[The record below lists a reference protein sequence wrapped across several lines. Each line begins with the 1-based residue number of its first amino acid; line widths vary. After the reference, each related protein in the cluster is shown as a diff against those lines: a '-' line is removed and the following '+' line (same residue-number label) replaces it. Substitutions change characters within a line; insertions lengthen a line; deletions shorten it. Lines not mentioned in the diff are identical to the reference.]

1 MMAGME
7 LTRRQAILLIGAVL
21 VAVGLLV
28 AMDRVIERVSPW
40 DYQDFA
46 DWMDGVGV
54 WGPLVYIAGF
64 AASMVLAP
72 IPTAPAPLAAAAAF
86 GGVVAFFYTMAG
98 LVIGASLCFWIA
110 RRWGRPALRRFLPA
124 RFVQEVDRVAEQLGV
139 RVLFLLRLFPVLGVD
154 AVSYGAGFTP
164 IRYPTFVAVT
174 VIASTPTL
182 VLVSVVGQGLR
193 GNRLLAAIGLAA
205 LTVFLLV
212 PLLYFALRRRRAKRS
227 VGVAPPIE

>member
-1 MMAGME
+1 MMVAME
-7 LTRRQAILLIGAVL
+7 LTRRQAILLIGVVF

-28 AMDRVIERVSPW
+28 ATDQVIERVSPW

-46 DWMDGVGV
+46 DWMEGVGV
-54 WGPLVYIAGF
+54 WGPLVYIAGY
-64 AASMVLAP
+64 AVSMVVAP

-86 GGVVAFFYTMAG
+86 GGVVGFFYTMVG
-98 LVIGASLCFWIA
+98 TVLGASLCFWIA
-110 RRWGRPALRRFLPA
+110 RRWGRPALQRFLPA
-124 RFVQEVDRVAEQLGV
+124 RFVQEVDRMAGQLGV
-139 RVLFLLRLFPVLGVD
+139 RVLFLLRLFPVFGVD

-164 IRYPTFVAVT
+164 IRYLTFVAVT

-193 GNRLLAAIGLAA
+193 ENRLLAAIGLAA
-205 LTVFLLV
+205 LTAFFLG

-227 VGVAPPIE
+227 VRAAPPIE